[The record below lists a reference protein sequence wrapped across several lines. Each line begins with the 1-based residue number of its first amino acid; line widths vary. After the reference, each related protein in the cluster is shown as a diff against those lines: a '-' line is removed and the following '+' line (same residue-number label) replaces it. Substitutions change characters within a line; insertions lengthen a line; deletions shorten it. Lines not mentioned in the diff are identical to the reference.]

1 MRTHV
6 VLPDNLVKDI
16 DALVG
21 KRKRSEFIAEA
32 VRDVLKRERLLKVLA
47 ETAGTLDMSRHPEWA
62 TSEMVA
68 EWVRAQRRIP
78 SAYDKRVARE
88 RQHGEVS
95 PRRKRAS

>member
-1 MRTHV
+1 M
-6 VLPDNLVKDI
+6 LPEDLVKDI

-32 VRDVLKRERLLKVLA
+32 ARDLLKRERLLKVLA

-62 TSEMVA
+62 TSEMVV

-78 SAYDKRVARE
+78 SSYDKRVARE
-88 RQHGEVS
+88 TQHGEVS
-95 PRRKRAS
+95 SRRKRAS